1 MTDPHGLFF
10 KPQLSSDATAMTV
23 NHFRKARASE
33 SSELLLRPAFQRNL
47 VWNDEQKSFLVD
59 SILRGLPVPELYVQM
74 DTSADGNE
82 RLTVVDGQQR
92 ISTCLSF
99 TDDRLRLGN
108 SEDLDP
114 RWQGKLFSELE
125 DDFKAKFLGFK
136 FIVRELPAT
145 ATDAVLREIF
155 RRLNRTVEAL
165 VAQELRHAAYTGPF
179 IQLVERGGAA
189 AALNDLG
196 VFTPQ
201 DYKRRRNDEFIAE
214 VLMVIDAKAFP
225 NKKEGLEELFSTF
238 ERRGIPAERLSEM
251 TRRFG
256 RSLSFVDLFSGQLRK
271 TRFRNKSDCY
281 SLLIFLARNAE
292 HLSAD
297 EAAFDS
303 ILDKLVDFSA
313 LVNEMKREE
322 GQGRSIDKLVSEAH
336 GSAALAYLRAVERA
350 ASDRLSRVRRHD
362 SLEAVLGES
371 VRALPVL
378 SLSEADEEWNL
389 VEDRLEEPV
398 DESEDDQERQSV
410 QISLLA
416 DE

>member
-1 MTDPHGLFF
+1 MTDASSLFF
-10 KPQLSSDATAMTV
+10 SPQLSSAATAMTV

-33 SSELLLRPAFQRNL
+33 ASELLLRPAFQRNL

-99 TDDRLRLGN
+99 TDDRLRLGT
-108 SEDLDP
+108 SEDLDA

-125 DDFKAKFLGFK
+125 NDLKAKFLGFK

-145 ATDAVLREIF
+145 ATETVLREIF

-165 VAQELRHAAYTGPF
+165 VPQELRHAAYTGPF
-179 IQLVERGGAA
+179 IRLVERGGAA

-201 DYKRRRNDEFIAE
+201 DYKRRRNDELIAE
-214 VLMVIDAKAFP
+214 VLMAIDAKAFP
-225 NKKEGLEELFSTF
+225 NKKDGLEELFSTF
-238 ERRGIPAERLSEM
+238 ERRGVPPERLSEM

-256 RSLSFVDLFSGQLRK
+256 RSLSFIDIFSGQLRK

-281 SLLIFLARNAE
+281 SLLIFLARSAE
-292 HLSAD
+292 HLSVD
-297 EAAFDS
+297 EAAFAPIVDT
-303 ILDKLVDFSA
+303 LVDFSA
-313 LVNEMKREE
+313 LVNEIKREE
-322 GQGRSIDKLVSEAH
+322 GQGRSIDKLVSEAP
-336 GSAALAYLRAVERA
+336 GSDALAYLRAVERA

-362 SLEAVLGES
+362 ALEAILGDR
-371 VRALPVL
+371 VKALPIL
-378 SLSEADEEWNL
+378 PLSEADAEWYL
-389 VEDRLEEPV
+389 VEDRLEEIV
-398 DESEDDQERQSV
+398 DESGGTRNAQAGRLV
-410 QISLLA
+410 F
-416 DE
+416 